1 MTKVVVLGAGL
12 MGRALAWDLCRQEN
26 IDAVV
31 VADVSAARIKET
43 KKIVNSKKAS
53 YEGLD
58 IENTA
63 GLKKL
68 LKGASLVFGAVSYQ
82 FNAKL
87 TAACIAEGAH
97 FVDLG
102 GNDAIVD
109 KQFEMHAK
117 AKAKDVAVFPDCGLA
132 PGLAGI
138 LGMHVYRQFD
148 TCTNLHLRVGGLPQ
162 HPKPP
167 LDYMLVFSVH
177 GLINEYKEPVRVI
190 RKGKLETVPGM
201 SGLEAIEFPKP
212 YGKLEAFYTSGGV
225 STLVKTLGSKVKDLD
240 YKTIRYPG
248 HQEKI
253 QLLMDLGMFDE
264 KKTKLG
270 VTPRDVTEAVLAEKL
285 TLPDQDLILR
295 RVWGEG
301 TCGRKK
307 AKISFRCIDLYDEKN
322 DLTAMMRMTAFPAAI
337 IGNMVLKG
345 EIKARGVLRQEE
357 HVPVPLLLKEL
368 TRRQI
373 KIVEE

>member
-12 MGRALAWDLCRQEN
+12 MGRALAWDLCRQDN
-26 IDAVV
+26 IDSVV

-43 KKIVNSKKAS
+43 KKIVDSKKAT

-58 IENTA
+58 IENAA

-87 TAACIAEGAH
+87 TAACIAQGAH
-97 FVDLG
+97 FIDLG

-109 KQFEMHAK
+109 KQFALSPK
-117 AKAKDVAVFPDCGLA
+117 AKEKGVTIFPDCGLA

-138 LGMHVYRQFD
+138 LGMHVFRQFD

-167 LDYMLVFSVH
+167 LNYMLVFSVH

-190 RKGKLETVPGM
+190 SKNKLEIVPGM
-201 SGLEAIEFPKP
+201 SGLEELEFPKP
-212 YGKLEAFYTSGGV
+212 YGTLEAFYTSGGV
-225 STLVKTLGSKVKDLD
+225 STLVKTLAGKVRELD

-253 QLLMDLGMFDE
+253 QFLMDMGFFDE
-264 KKTKLG
+264 KKTSLG
-270 VTPRDVTEAVLAEKL
+270 VTPRDLTEALLSEKL
-285 TLPDQDLILR
+285 NLPDKDLILI

-307 AKISFRCIDLYDEKN
+307 AKISFRCIDLHDERSG
-322 DLTAMMRMTAFPAAI
+322 LTAMMRMTAFPAAI
-337 IGNMVLKG
+337 IGNMILKG
-345 EIKARGVLRQEE
+345 DIKVRGVLRQEE

-368 TRRQI
+368 TRRGI
-373 KIVEE
+373 RFIEE

>member
-12 MGRALAWDLCRQEN
+12 MGRALAWDLCRQDN
-26 IDAVV
+26 IDSVV

-43 KKIVNSKKAS
+43 KKIVDSKKATFT
-53 YEGLD
+53 GLD
-58 IENTA
+58 IENAA

-68 LKGASLVFGAVSYQ
+68 LKGAKLVFGAVSYQ

-109 KQFEMHAK
+109 KQFAMSPK

-138 LGMHVYRQFD
+138 LGMHVFRQFD
-148 TCTNLHLRVGGLPQ
+148 TCNDLHLRVGGLPQ

-167 LDYMLVFSVH
+167 LNYMLVFSVH

-190 RKGKLETVPGM
+190 RKGKLEIVPGM
-201 SGLEAIEFPKP
+201 SGLETLEFPKP

-225 STLVKTLGSKVKDLD
+225 STLVKTLEGKVKDLD
-240 YKTIRYPG
+240 YKTIRYLG

-253 QLLMDLGMFDE
+253 QFLMEMGFFDE
-264 KKTKLG
+264 KKTSLG
-270 VTPRDVTEAVLAEKL
+270 ITPRDQTEAILSEKL
-285 TLPDQDLILR
+285 TLPDQDLILM

-301 TCGRKK
+301 TKGKK
-307 AKISFRCIDLYDEKN
+307 KSKISYRCIDLFDKKAN
-322 DLTAMMRMTAFPAAI
+322 LTAMMRMTAFPAAI
-337 IGNMVLKG
+337 IGNMILKG
-345 EIKARGVLRQEE
+345 DIKTRGVLRQEE

-368 TRRQI
+368 AKRNI